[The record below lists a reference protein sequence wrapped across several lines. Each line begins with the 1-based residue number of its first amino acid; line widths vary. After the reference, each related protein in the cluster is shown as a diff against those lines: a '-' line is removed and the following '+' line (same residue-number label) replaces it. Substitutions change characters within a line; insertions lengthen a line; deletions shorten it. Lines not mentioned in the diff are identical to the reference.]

1 MASLKNIMNT
11 DDEHVDPRSGSRP
24 IDLASRPSLRPNPS
38 ASGSTSSSSHIN
50 GPDPPTSSTTSSVV
64 DHLSSSNIN
73 RNMTS
78 RRRSNTSLDSL
89 ELSNQPGPSSNAP
102 MRPFT
107 AGVGNEPHVKLT
119 PITRKISKAKKGV
132 PVHTC
137 DRCPKVRDLS
147 PYLNSGSLTNLLRPS
162 LEPST

>member
-38 ASGSTSSSSHIN
+38 ASGSTSSSSHN
-50 GPDPPTSSTTSSVV
+50 SRPDPPTSSTTSSVV
-64 DHLSSSNIN
+64 DHLSSSTNL
-73 RNMTS
+73 NMTS

-107 AGVGNEPHVKLT
+107 AGVGSEPHVKLT

-137 DRCPKVRDLS
+137 DRCPKVRYLP
-147 PYLNSGSLTNLLRPS
+147 PYLNSGQFQLTSLDLL
-162 LEPST
+162 